1 MARGKKTLLFV
12 AKIVMSGGLLYLL
25 LRGGNFGR
33 AIDLMRERFHLFPF
47 VVGLVAFALSNVLG
61 GIQWNILLRA
71 QSVRIGVGRAISL
84 YFVGLFFSNFLPAN
98 IGGDVVKA
106 VNVYRRTGRGGG
118 VVAATL
124 MDRAIG
130 LAMLAFLACVAGPL
144 ALPVIGMQPIL
155 ILLPLFFL
163 FFVVCGLMIMSRRV
177 GSLLLRM
184 TARIPFR
191 FVREKGETV
200 LRAILEYRDRRR
212 EIFTAFLVAFPVQ
225 SLRILVHFF
234 AAKAIGIDASAL
246 YFFLFIPIIAVFI
259 ALPISI
265 NGIGIREGFGVLLYA
280 TIGIGQGEAISISFL
295 AYMIGVAV
303 SLAGGVFFIT
313 GSLQLRNEIPS
324 SASLREETESR

>member
-1 MARGKKTLLFV
+1 MAKGKTTLFFV
-12 AKIVMSGGLLYLL
+12 AKVVLSGGLLYLL

-33 AIDLMRERFHLFPF
+33 AIDLMRERFHFFPF
-47 VVGLVAFALSNVLG
+47 AVGLGAFALSNVLG

-71 QSVRIGVGRAISL
+71 QSVRISVGRAISL

-130 LAMLAFLACVAGPL
+130 LAMLALLACIAGPL

-155 ILLPLFFL
+155 ILLPFFFL
-163 FFVVCGLMIMSRRV
+163 FFLVCGLMIMSRRI

-191 FVREKGETV
+191 FVREKGEAV
-200 LRAILEYRDRRR
+200 MRAVLEYRDRRR
-212 EIFTAFLVAFPVQ
+212 EIVTAFLVAFPVQ
-225 SLRILVHFF
+225 SLRILVHFY
-234 AAKAIGIDASAL
+234 AARAIGIDAPAL

-265 NGIGIREGFGVLLYA
+265 NGIGVREGFGVLLYA

-295 AYMIGVAV
+295 AYMVGVAI
-303 SLAGGVFFIT
+303 SLVGGVLFIT
-313 GSLQLRNEIPS
+313 GSLKVRSVNPS
-324 SASLREETESR
+324 SAPLQGETESR